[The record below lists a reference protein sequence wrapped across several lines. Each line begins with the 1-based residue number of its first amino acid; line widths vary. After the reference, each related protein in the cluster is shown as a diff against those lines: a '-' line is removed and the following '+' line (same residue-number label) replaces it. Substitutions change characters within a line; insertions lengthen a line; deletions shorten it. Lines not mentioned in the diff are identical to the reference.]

1 MVRGAEEGPQQE
13 VSAGKAAVPD
23 KVATRSAGRRVAV
36 VWPAAQQDE
45 NARVAGAQFRGRWWG
60 LWVLTGR
67 DGRSQ
72 YLSGK
77 ALQTSL
83 GQICGAVLNRRER
96 TTRCLFLVFCLISN
110 GTHVGGNR

>member
-60 LWVLTGR
+60 LWVLTGVMAAVSTSV
-67 DGRSQ
+67 GRPCRPP
-72 YLSGK
+72 SGK
-77 ALQTSL
+77 FA
-83 GQICGAVLNRRER
+83 GP
-96 TTRCLFLVFCLISN
+96 F
-110 GTHVGGNR
+110 